1 MLVGRPWLP
10 HRCWLA
16 GAALL
21 ALACSEEK
29 PPPPQ
34 PTERELGPR
43 EVELDPSGAL
53 AGSTPSGESG
63 STGAKAPR
71 ASEADLDTLMLEDP
85 RQGAYQT
92 FLEASDRELQVR
104 CKCNFAELGHP
115 SADECFERLRRP
127 ELGKQCELAAFSRYW
142 RDLGPRYACL
152 AQAREDSAT
161 CIESNG
167 CGALATCEATRDTA
181 RRGCGGLLSADIGF
195 SDLELGCER
204 SFRLGSP
211 SGCPDAVVTGAA
223 LGQNVFE
230 GNTTAAG
237 DDVTLSCHQNF
248 DNFDSPDLVVQWQAP
263 AAGYY
268 LFSTENSAFVTQIG
282 ILDVGILDGC
292 GGAELGCASSSGASF
307 GGASLALPLEAQQ
320 IVLIVLE
327 GYDVVSSGYVRLQ
340 VSNF

>member
-1 MLVGRPWLP
+1 MPGEPAPTGTATRRAPE
-10 HRCWLA
+10 
-16 GAALL
+16 
-21 ALACSEEK
+21 SE
-29 PPPPQ
+29 
-34 PTERELGPR
+34 
-43 EVELDPSGAL
+43 
-53 AGSTPSGESG
+53 
-63 STGAKAPR
+63 
-71 ASEADLDTLMLEDP
+71 LDTLPLPDP

-92 FLEASDRELQVR
+92 FLDASDRELQVR
-104 CKCNFAELGHP
+104 CACNFAALGHA
-115 SADECFERLRRP
+115 SAEECFERLRRP

-152 AQAREDSAT
+152 GQAREDSAT

-167 CGALATCEATRDTA
+167 CGALATCEATRDDA

-204 SFRLGSP
+204 GFRLGPP
-211 SGCPDAVVTGAA
+211 SGCPDAVLTGSP
-223 LGQNVFE
+223 LGQSVFE

-237 DDVTLSCHQNF
+237 DDVTLSCHPDF
-248 DNFDSPDLVVQWQAP
+248 DDFESPDLVVQWQAP

-307 GGASLALPLEAQQ
+307 GGASLALSLEAQQ

-340 VSNF
+340 VSSF